1 MRKAQSTKIAEP
13 IPVEFEQVFIHHG
26 WDRANRIFGKR
37 ATTRYYTALGPD
49 RLRAERGAHLG
60 ARRTQAQASGNSTPA
75 PIRMLSA

>member
-37 ATTRYYTALGPD
+37 ATTRYYTASGPD
-49 RLRAERGAHLG
+49 RLRAEREAYLQ
-60 ARRTQAQASGNSTPA
+60 ARRSAPPCRGNRSIMPVRTVTA
-75 PIRMLSA
+75 

>member
-1 MRKAQSTKIAEP
+1 MRKSQSTKIAEP

-49 RLRAERGAHLG
+49 RLRAERGAYLA
-60 ARRTQAQASGNSTPA
+60 ARRHRAQPSGNDASA
-75 PIRMLSA
+75 HIRMLSA